1 MGLSESLQQELT
13 RTGADVGVSVLCPG
27 FVKTN
32 IFTSQR
38 NRPAALTV
46 TERGPR
52 PAARSANDEIVR
64 SMQALGIAPEVVAD
78 EVLAAISERRFW
90 IFTHPDL
97 VDAVDERHAVLLA
110 DRR

>member
-1 MGLSESLQQELT
+1 MGLSESLEQELT
-13 RTGADVGVSVLCPG
+13 RPAPTSVSRCCAPASCS
-27 FVKTN
+27 TN

-52 PAARSANDEIVR
+52 PGARSANDEIVR

-97 VDAVDERHAVLLA
+97 VDAVDERHAILLA